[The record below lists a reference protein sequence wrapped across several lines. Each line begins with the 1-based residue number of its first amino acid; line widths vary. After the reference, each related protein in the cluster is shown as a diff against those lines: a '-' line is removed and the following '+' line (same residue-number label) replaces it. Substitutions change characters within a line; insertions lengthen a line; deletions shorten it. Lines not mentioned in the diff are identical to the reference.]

1 MCNIVSPCFNG
12 RGGTALTLSLDIISK
27 RRVVIRSLGLKFLW
41 DPGSELI
48 VLSDPKNRNSLE
60 TCYVLPNGDE
70 FPRQQVLN
78 HLLEDGCVLQRES
91 LIQGSLLGYS
101 LSSMPPEFR
110 YGKIV
115 GVEMVLLDTS
125 GHAHRQELLAM
136 VFRDPASSVKA
147 SRKKSGLI
155 RVA

>member
-1 MCNIVSPCFNG
+1 MNKKLEERYETWRQLEEAGIPLEPQQHRAGFYPEYTDDLITIEQTNGLLCNIVSPCFNG

-101 LSSMPPEFR
+101 LSSMP
-110 YGKIV
+110 
-115 GVEMVLLDTS
+115 
-125 GHAHRQELLAM
+125 
-136 VFRDPASSVKA
+136 
-147 SRKKSGLI
+147 
-155 RVA
+155 